1 MGKTIHTNEYKQF
14 ITKLKQAR
22 LSAGL
27 TQKQAAKKLNKPQ
40 SYISK
45 IEARQQRVDIV
56 ELNKFAKIYNK
67 NLTFFSI

>member
-45 IEARQQRVDIV
+45 IEAGQQRVDII
-56 ELNKFAKIYNK
+56 ELNKFAKIYKK
-67 NLTFFSI
+67 NLVYFSI